1 MPAVPDNVIHQL
13 AVGDAATI
21 AGVGDK
27 LGTIEPG
34 KMATLQIVSG
44 TPMEMTCEPLIA
56 FIDGRRVDLGNHQAR
71 LDAKYR
77 EKYTRMGLLSTD
89 AAKPVG
95 AGQ

>member
-1 MPAVPDNVIHQL
+1 V
-13 AVGDAATI
+13 I

-89 AAKPVG
+89 AKPVG

>member
-1 MPAVPDNVIHQL
+1 VALRSITS
-13 AVGDAATI
+13 DAAVI